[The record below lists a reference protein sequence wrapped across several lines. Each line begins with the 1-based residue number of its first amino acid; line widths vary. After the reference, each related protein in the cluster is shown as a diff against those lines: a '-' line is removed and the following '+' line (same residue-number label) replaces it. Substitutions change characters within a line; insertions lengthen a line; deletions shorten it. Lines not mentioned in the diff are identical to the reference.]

1 LHGENTSHLI
11 YYSYSSKEAR
21 AEHAPSV
28 LGRKDISM
36 SIPDNGKSWLLGLTC
51 GAVLAAIHLF
61 LFPSL
66 YTRDLLRPLG
76 VLVAAYVLVSAISAW
91 IVSWWTQ
98 SWDAG
103 FKAGWITGLGGGIGA
118 FGGCLL
124 FLLLLTHGQ
133 LFGGGGFALSG
144 LFAFL
149 PFCLL
154 GICLSLGGTLL
165 GCKMAHVE
173 R

>member
-1 LHGENTSHLI
+1 M
-11 YYSYSSKEAR
+11 R
-21 AEHAPSV
+21 
-28 LGRKDISM
+28 IS
-36 SIPDNGKSWLLGLTC
+36 DNGKSWLLGLVC
-51 GAVLAAIHLF
+51 GTALASIHLF

-124 FLLLLTHGQ
+124 LLLLLTPGQ
-133 LFGGGGFALSG
+133 LFDGRGYALFG

-154 GICLSLGGTLL
+154 GIGLSLGGALL
-165 GCKMAHVE
+165 GCKVAHVE
-173 R
+173 G

>member
-1 LHGENTSHLI
+1 METMEFPAGAFQ
-11 YYSYSSKEAR
+11 KELA
-21 AEHAPSV
+21 AEHDPSV

-36 SIPDNGKSWLLGLTC
+36 RISDVGKSWLLGLAG
-51 GAVLAAIHLF
+51 GAVLAGIHLF

-76 VLVAAYVLVSAISAW
+76 VLVAAYVCVSAISAW
-91 IVSWWTQ
+91 IVSWWTH

-133 LFGGGGFALSG
+133 LFGGRAYALSG

-154 GICLSLGGTLL
+154 GICLSLGGALL
-165 GCKMAHVE
+165 GCKVAHVE
-173 R
+173 G

>member
-1 LHGENTSHLI
+1 M
-11 YYSYSSKEAR
+11 R
-21 AEHAPSV
+21 
-28 LGRKDISM
+28 IS
-36 SIPDNGKSWLLGLTC
+36 DNGKSWLLGLVC
-51 GAVLAAIHLF
+51 GAALAGIHLF

-118 FGGCLL
+118 FGGGLL
-124 FLLLLTHGQ
+124 FLLLLPHRHPPPAAGYPPPS
-133 LFGGGGFALSG
+133 LF
-144 LFAFL
+144 
-149 PFCLL
+149 PF
-154 GICLSLGGTLL
+154 
-165 GCKMAHVE
+165 
-173 R
+173 

>member
-1 LHGENTSHLI
+1 MKTTEL
-11 YYSYSSKEAR
+11 A
-21 AEHAPSV
+21 AERDPSV
-28 LGRKDISM
+28 LRRKDISM
-36 SIPDNGKSWLLGLTC
+36 RIPDNGKSWLLGLVC
-51 GAVLAAIHLF
+51 GAALAGIHLF

-76 VLVAAYVLVSAISAW
+76 VLVAAYVLVSALSAG
-91 IVSWWTQ
+91 IVSWWTH

-103 FKAGWITGLGGGIGA
+103 FKTGWITGLSGGIGA

-133 LFGGGGFALSG
+133 LFGGRGYALSG

-165 GCKMAHVE
+165 GCKVAHVE
-173 R
+173 G